1 MHWYLIHTKPR
12 QELRALENLE
22 RQGYECYLPLLPTE
36 KIQQKLVAIVDE
48 PLFPRY
54 LFIRLDSSQSG
65 KSWAPIRSTLGVSKL
80 VTFGMEPAKVDHA
93 LIEFLRESEAKISEQ
108 PQRLFDVG
116 DRLLVTD
123 GPFAGIEAIYQM
135 SNGEGRVMVL
145 IELLSKPVKVVM
157 APQSLKKVS

>member
-1 MHWYLIHTKPR
+1 
-12 QELRALENLE
+12 
-22 RQGYECYLPLLPTE
+22 
-36 KIQQKLVAIVDE
+36 
-48 PLFPRY
+48 
-54 LFIRLDSSQSG
+54 
-65 KSWAPIRSTLGVSKL
+65 
-80 VTFGMEPAKVDHA
+80 MEPAKVDHA

>member
-116 DRLLVTD
+116 DRVLVTD

>member
-12 QELRALENLE
+12 QELRALENLQ

-65 KSWAPIRSTLGVSKL
+65 KSWTPIRSTLGVSKL
-80 VTFGMEPAKVDHA
+80 VTLPPEKRTAAALKVTGPAPM
-93 LIEFLRESEAKISEQ
+93 AKIDP
-108 PQRLFDVG
+108 PQV
-116 DRLLVTD
+116 
-123 GPFAGIEAIYQM
+123 A
-135 SNGEGRVMVL
+135 VMTGSSVAR
-145 IELLSKPVKVVM
+145 SVV
-157 APQSLKKVS
+157 

>member
-12 QELRALENLE
+12 QELRALENLQ

-54 LFIRLDSSQSG
+54 LFIRLDSGQSG
-65 KSWAPIRSTLGVSKL
+65 KSWTPIRSTLGVSKL

-123 GPFAGIEAIYQM
+123 GPFAGIESIYQM

-157 APQSLKKVS
+157 SPQSLKKVS

>member
-65 KSWAPIRSTLGVSKL
+65 KSWTPIRSTLGVSKL

-93 LIEFLRESEAKISEQ
+93 LIEFLRESEAKISEK

-145 IELLSKPVKVVM
+145 IELLSKPVKIVM

>member
-12 QELRALENLE
+12 QELRALENLQ

-93 LIEFLRESEAKISEQ
+93 LIEFLRENEAKISEK

-145 IELLSKPVKVVM
+145 IELLSKPVKIVM

>member
-12 QELRALENLE
+12 QELRALENLQ

-93 LIEFLRESEAKISEQ
+93 LIEFLRESEAKISEK

-116 DRLLVTD
+116 DRLLVTN

-145 IELLSKPVKVVM
+145 IELLSKPVKIVM

>member
-123 GPFAGIEAIYQM
+123 GPFADIEAIYQM

-145 IELLSKPVKVVM
+145 IELLSKPVKIVM

>member
-36 KIQQKLVAIVDE
+36 KIQQKLVAVVDE

-145 IELLSKPVKVVM
+145 IELLSKPVKIVM

>member
-12 QELRALENLE
+12 QELRALENLQ

-93 LIEFLRESEAKISEQ
+93 LIEFLRESEAKISEK

>member
-116 DRLLVTD
+116 DRVLVTD
-123 GPFAGIEAIYQM
+123 GPFAGIEAIYQV

>member
-12 QELRALENLE
+12 QELRALENLQ

-65 KSWAPIRSTLGVSKL
+65 KSWTPIRSTLGVSKL

-116 DRLLVTD
+116 DRVLVND

>member
-12 QELRALENLE
+12 QELRALENLQ

-116 DRLLVTD
+116 DRVLVTD